1 MPQPKT
7 TATPAAKPRNAIV
20 NFISDTIAEMKKV
33 TWLSRKDI
41 VKLTGMVLLVAI
53 AAGIVLGLVD
63 LGFSQ
68 LINKLIL
75 GG

>member
-1 MPQPKT
+1 MPQSKPST
-7 TATPAAKPRNAIV
+7 TPAAKPRNAIV
-20 NFISDTIAEMKKV
+20 GFISDTIAEMKKV

-41 VKLTGMVLLVAI
+41 VYLTGLVLLVSV